1 VPLRSSAIV
10 LAALLASAACSATP
24 SQRVGIGSARRAPA
38 DTLGCLDT
46 LKAADSI
53 AAIVKVSVEPQDS
66 TNRLPIEFEQ
76 LFAQTLRQHFRVPRK
91 LPLSVVIGQPPC
103 DSLGYRC
110 VGGVL
115 DLGAVIYVRAYG
127 DGTVSD
133 AIIVDETTT
142 PALAD
147 SLRAALMA
155 MSRAN
160 EVPWYWQSDSV
171 ALVIKVAPDDGADS
185 VPTAR
190 HLFRAMIP
198 RYDAPFRYATM
209 PESGVDAPYP
219 LNARLAG
226 VEDSVTVVFTVRA
239 DGTIAAE
246 SMDLVAANYSEFVV
260 SVFNALAR
268 TRYHPAHLGD
278 CAVAT
283 RMKQRFM
290 FKVPR

>member
-1 VPLRSSAIV
+1 L
-10 LAALLASAACSATP
+10 AACSATP
-24 SQRVGIGSARRAPA
+24 SQRARVASADRAPA

-53 AAIVKVSVEPQDS
+53 TAIVKVSVVPQDS
-66 TNRLPIEFEQ
+66 SNRLPIEFEQ
-76 LFAQTLRQHFRVPRK
+76 LFAQTLRQYFRVPSK
-91 LPLSVVIGQPPC
+91 LPLNVVIGQPPC

-110 VGGVL
+110 AGGVL
-115 DLGAVIYVRAYG
+115 NLGAVIYVRAYG
-127 DGTVSD
+127 NGTASEAVV
-133 AIIVDETTT
+133 VDETTT

-155 MSRAN
+155 MSREN
-160 EVPWYWQSDSV
+160 EVPWFWQSDSI
-171 ALVIKVAPDDGADS
+171 ALVIRVAPDDAADT
-185 VPTAR
+185 VPAAR
-190 HLFRAMIP
+190 RLFRAIIP
-198 RYDAPFRYATM
+198 RYAAPFSYATM
-209 PESGVDAPYP
+209 PESGVEAPYP

-226 VEDSVTVVFTVRA
+226 VEDSVTVAFTVRA

-246 SMDLVAANYSEFVV
+246 SMDLVTANYSEFVV

-290 FKVPR
+290 FKLPR